1 MTAPITRFDNTIING
16 SAAEPQVD
24 IYSTDETQNYDLGT
38 RLVTPDGRAFRYAQ
52 AGAAALT
59 TGALIQQAVLAG
71 ATTTAQEDLA
81 VATSGVIGNDFGYA
95 TILTTAQAADAFR
108 DGYYCIATGSQA
120 QGRGAMY
127 RIDSHGPLAVES
139 SKIPFRDETLRTA
152 TLAGTSTVRLIA
164 NPYKSVIQAPVTTV
178 SGSALGVVHIAVPA
192 TEFFWLQTWGPVT
205 ALCAGAMTIGTA
217 VVRAVAVAGAVGPD
231 DGAVIVETVGYA
243 LATVDDTDDGPI
255 MLMIAP

>member
-1 MTAPITRFDNTIING
+1 MTQPITRFDNTIING

-24 IYSTDETQNYDLGT
+24 VYSTSTNQEYDLGT
-38 RLVTPDGRAFRYAQ
+38 RIVLPDGRAFRYAQ
-52 AGAAALT
+52 AGAALT
-59 TGALIQQAVLAG
+59 TGALIQQAILGG

-81 VATSGVIGNDFGYA
+81 IATSGEIGQNFGYA
-95 TILTTAQAADAFR
+95 TILTTAQVADAFR

-139 SKIPFRDETLRTA
+139 SKIPFRDEALRTD

-164 NPYKSVIQAPVTTV
+164 NPYKNVIQAPVTTV
-178 SGSALGVVHIAVPA
+178 SGAALGVVVASVGSA
-192 TEFFWLQTWGPVT
+192 EFFWLQTWGPVT
-205 ALCAGAMTIGTA
+205 ALCAGSMTIGTQ
-217 VVRAVAVAGAVGPD
+217 VVRAVAVAGAIGPD
-231 DGAVIVETVGYA
+231 DGAVIVEAVGYA
-243 LATVDDTDDGPI
+243 LATIDDTDDGPI